1 MDDSSFFSVKG
12 NEQLNGEN
20 EGGLSFVTS
29 YTLYIYLLLSQ
40 KEKRKIFF
48 PVNKYLSFFWL
59 IISGECSY
67 QFQQIIFFWL
77 KVALSFSERTF
88 WVIEKF

>member
-48 PVNKYLSFFWL
+48 PVNKYLSFF
-59 IISGECSY
+59 
-67 QFQQIIFFWL
+67 
-77 KVALSFSERTF
+77 
-88 WVIEKF
+88 

>member
-29 YTLYIYLLLSQ
+29 YTFTFIYYLVKKKNEKYFFLLTN
-40 KEKRKIFF
+40 IY
-48 PVNKYLSFFWL
+48 P
-59 IISGECSY
+59 
-67 QFQQIIFFWL
+67 
-77 KVALSFSERTF
+77 FSD
-88 WVIEKF
+88 